1 MSRNIIFIIL
11 VAYTRRESTR
21 DWVVKLLVRSMT
33 GYGRGEHEGAGKR
46 FTVEMRSVNHRF
58 AEVVF
63 RQPKQLAPLEDRA
76 RKLMLETV
84 SRGRVDVFIS
94 LEEQGEGAKV
104 VKVDKALALA
114 YYNALKEMA
123 EVVGSPEVV
132 DYTLIPRY
140 PDVITVERA
149 EDDLEELWAVYKG
162 ALEKALQQLVIM
174 RGKEGEKLKQ
184 DLLQRALNIENWTKD
199 ISERAPLV
207 VNEYREKLLQRIQSY
222 LADINLDEARLA
234 TEVAIFAD
242 RCSIAEELVRLAS
255 HLEQLR
261 QSLELSEPVGRKL
274 DFLVQEM
281 NREANTIGSKA
292 NDLTITNLVVN
303 IKSEIEKIREQ
314 VQNVE

>member
-1 MSRNIIFIIL
+1 
-11 VAYTRRESTR
+11 
-21 DWVVKLLVRSMT
+21 MT
-33 GYGRGEHEGAGKR
+33 GYGRGEQAGAGKR
-46 FTVEMRSVNHRF
+46 FIVELKSVNHRF

-76 RKLMLETV
+76 RKLLLEIV
-84 SRGRVDVFIS
+84 SRGRVDVFVS
-94 LEEQGEGAKV
+94 LEEQGDATKV
-104 VKVDKALALA
+104 VKVDKGLALA

-123 EVVGSPEVV
+123 EVIGNQAVV

-149 EDDLEELWAVYKG
+149 EDDLEELWKVYHG
-162 ALEKALQQLVIM
+162 ALEKALQQLLSM
-174 RGKEGEKLKQ
+174 RGIEGTTLKQ
-184 DLLQRALNIENWTKD
+184 DLIQRSRNVENWLKD

-207 VNEYREKLLQRIQSY
+207 VNEYREKILQRIQSY
-222 LADINLDEARLA
+222 LTDVHLDETRLA

-242 RCSIAEELVRLAS
+242 RCSIAEELVRLDS

-261 QSLELSEPVGRKL
+261 KSLELSEPVGRKL

-292 NDLTITNLVVN
+292 NDLTITNIVVN

-314 VQNVE
+314 VQNIE